1 MELYE
6 VIDIPKILINPENH
20 LLIIG
25 ENLEYQS
32 DETLKSVCEAIDKL
46 VSNVNIYES
55 KMSKTRKDIIK
66 FENNN
71 NNNNKDP
78 FLVKS
83 IAKRYKLEYKNEL
96 ITKIKRVLYYIIY
109 YYNINRE
116 KDIQPLYFKCYWM
129 KPKLP
134 TYLEIHKT
142 NITISYLEEEREE
155 ILQRI
160 YNELLQLYDELYVY
174 HLLLSF

>member
-71 NNNNKDP
+71 NNNKDP

-96 ITKIKRVLYYIIY
+96 ITKIKRI
-109 YYNINRE
+109 R
-116 KDIQPLYFKCYWM
+116 
-129 KPKLP
+129 
-134 TYLEIHKT
+134 
-142 NITISYLEEEREE
+142 
-155 ILQRI
+155 
-160 YNELLQLYDELYVY
+160 
-174 HLLLSF
+174 